1 MAKSMFSRE
10 VALKLEGEINAFQA
24 CRSLSKRARHINEE
38 RKERKE
44 RKEREAESESPE
56 EEQPNSSAS
65 AMLDFAEGRIT
76 LLPEES
82 ADSDEV

>member
-44 RKEREAESESPE
+44 REAESENPE

>member
-10 VALKLEGEINAFQA
+10 VALKLESEINAFQA
-24 CRSLSKRARHINEE
+24 CRSLSHRARDINIE
-38 RKERKE
+38 RKVR
-44 RKEREAESESPE
+44 ESEGAVSE

-65 AMLDFAEGRIT
+65 AMLDFAEGRIV
-76 LLPEES
+76 LVPEES

>member
-24 CRSLSKRARHINEE
+24 CRSLSQRARDINIE
-38 RKERKE
+38 RKMKE
-44 RKEREAESESPE
+44 SKGELSE

-65 AMLDFAEGRIT
+65 AMLDFAEGRIVFAS
-76 LLPEES
+76 EEGE
-82 ADSDEV
+82 DSDEI

>member
-10 VALKLEGEINAFQA
+10 VALKLEGEINSFQA
-24 CRSLSKRARHINEE
+24 CRSLSQRARDINTE
-38 RKERKE
+38 RKV
-44 RKEREAESESPE
+44 REAEAPVSE

-65 AMLDFAEGRIT
+65 AMLDFAEGRIV
-76 LLPEES
+76 LVPEEG

>member
-10 VALKLEGEINAFQA
+10 VAVKLEGEINPFQA
-24 CRSLSKRARHINEE
+24 CRSLSQRARDINIE
-38 RKERKE
+38 RKVQ
-44 RKEREAESESPE
+44 EAEGSIPE

-65 AMLDFAEGRIT
+65 AMLDFAEGRIA
-76 LLPEES
+76 LLLEES

>member
-24 CRSLSKRARHINEE
+24 CRSLSQRARDINTE
-38 RKERKE
+38 RKL
-44 RKEREAESESPE
+44 REDESEVPE
-56 EEQPNSSAS
+56 DELPNSSAS

-76 LLPEES
+76 LASEED

>member
-10 VALKLEGEINAFQA
+10 VALKLEGEINAFQV
-24 CRSLSKRARHINEE
+24 CRSLSQRARDINTE
-38 RKERKE
+38 RKLKD
-44 RKEREAESESPE
+44 AESETSE
-56 EEQPNSSAS
+56 KELPNSSAS

-76 LLPEES
+76 LASEED

>member
-24 CRSLSKRARHINEE
+24 CRSLSQRARDIN
-38 RKERKE
+38 KERNKLGE
-44 RKEREAESESPE
+44 GEVPE

-76 LLPEES
+76 LASEED

>member
-10 VALKLEGEINAFQA
+10 VALKLEGQINSFQA
-24 CRSLSKRARHINEE
+24 CRSLSQRARGINTE
-38 RKERKE
+38 RKV
-44 RKEREAESESPE
+44 REAEAPVSE

-65 AMLDFAEGRIT
+65 AMLDFAEGRIV
-76 LLPEES
+76 LVPEEG

>member
-24 CRSLSKRARHINEE
+24 CRSLSQRARDINTE
-38 RKERKE
+38 RKL
-44 RKEREAESESPE
+44 REAESTTSEN
-56 EEQPNSSAS
+56 EQPNSSAS

-76 LLPEES
+76 LAPEED

>member
-24 CRSLSKRARHINEE
+24 CRSLSQRARDINIE
-38 RKERKE
+38 RKM
-44 RKEREAESESPE
+44 REAETFE
-56 EEQPNSSAS
+56 EELPNSSSS
-65 AMLDFAEGRIT
+65 AMLDFAEGRIA
-76 LLPEES
+76 LASEEG

>member
-24 CRSLSKRARHINEE
+24 CRSLSQRARDINIE
-38 RKERKE
+38 RKMR
-44 RKEREAESESPE
+44 ESESAIPE
-56 EEQPNSSAS
+56 KEQPNSSAS
-65 AMLDFAEGRIT
+65 AMLDFAEGRIA
-76 LLPEES
+76 LAPEEG

>member
-24 CRSLSKRARHINEE
+24 CRSLSHRARDINTE
-38 RKERKE
+38 RKLH
-44 RKEREAESESPE
+44 EAEGEIPE
-56 EEQPNSSAS
+56 EDQPNSAS

-76 LLPEES
+76 ILSEE
-82 ADSDEV
+82 ERGLRRGLNLRR